1 MKKTHYLTTMFAI
14 GAIVIEALPSSA
26 VLIFSDGISTYR
38 ETFSYFSLTP
48 FGYANFGPLLTAVLT
63 SVILVLSLV
72 GLFRDKDF
80 LKAIR
85 VLSIAAIV
93 TSLMP
98 LMYGFS
104 YFTVNAV
111 MVTVMLAAVLLVT
124 CKPGVFNGCSC
135 C

>member
-1 MKKTHYLTTMFAI
+1 MKKTHYLTTMFSL

-26 VLIFSDGISTYR
+26 VLIFAGDGTSFR

-72 GLFRDKDF
+72 GLFRDKNF

-85 VLSIAAIV
+85 GLSIAAIV

-98 LMYGFS
+98 LMFGTA

-111 MVTVMLAAVLLVT
+111 MITVMLAGAALVT
-124 CKPGVFNGCSC
+124 CKPDVFDGCSC

>member
-14 GAIVIEALPSSA
+14 GAVAIEALPSSA
-26 VLIFSDGISTYR
+26 VLIFAGDGTSFR

-63 SVILVLSLV
+63 CVILVLSLV
-72 GLFRDKDF
+72 GLLRDKDF
-80 LKAIR
+80 RKAIR
-85 VLSIAAIV
+85 GLSIAAVV

-124 CKPGVFNGCSC
+124 CKPDVFNGCSC